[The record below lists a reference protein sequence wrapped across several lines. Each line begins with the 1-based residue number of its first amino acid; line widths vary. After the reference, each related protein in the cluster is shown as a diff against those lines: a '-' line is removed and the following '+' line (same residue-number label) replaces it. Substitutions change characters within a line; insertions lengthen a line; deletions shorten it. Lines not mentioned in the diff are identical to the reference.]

1 MHCNRA
7 SSQATLKQL
16 IGKNRQLRRVS
27 KTQKNDDIASL
38 AFSLFLIPSAGL
50 TAFNHCREQYDAT

>member
-16 IGKNRQLRRVS
+16 ICKNRQLRRVS

-38 AFSLFLIPSAGL
+38 AFSLFLILLPV
-50 TAFNHCREQYDAT
+50 